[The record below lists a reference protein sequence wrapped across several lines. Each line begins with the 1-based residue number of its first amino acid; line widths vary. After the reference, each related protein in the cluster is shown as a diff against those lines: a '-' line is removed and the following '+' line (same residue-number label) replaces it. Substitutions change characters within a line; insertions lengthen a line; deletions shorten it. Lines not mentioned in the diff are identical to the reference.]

1 MEEVITEEV
10 GTSQQLAALYG
21 ALAAAQG
28 EFLPI
33 EKNRDVTIDIK
44 DKQTGAKKGSF
55 QFRYADLEEITAKTR
70 PALSKHGL
78 ATCQPIVRAGTATA
92 LRTMLVHKEGG
103 MLVSEIPLPPS
114 GGGDIKTYG
123 AALTY
128 LRRYAKSAILDVAA
142 DDDLD
147 ENGEAAGEPQAQQQQ
162 QKPEKR
168 PALQPYS
175 DEDLQKNLPAW
186 RAAVAESKTTPERII
201 KMVCS
206 KALLSPAQIKTITDL
221 SEASA

>member
-1 MEEVITEEV
+1 MEEITTEEV

-28 EFLPI
+28 EFQPI
-33 EKNRDVTIDIK
+33 QKNRDVEIK
-44 DKQTGAKKGSF
+44 MREGGKYRF
-55 QFRYADLEEITAKTR
+55 QYADLEEITAKTR

-78 ATCQPIVRAGTATA
+78 ATCQPITRTGTATV

-114 GGGDIKTYG
+114 GGGDIKNYG
-123 AALTY
+123 ATLTY

-147 ENGEAAGEPQAQQQQ
+147 ENGQGAGEPQAKQQQQQ
-162 QKPEKR
+162 QKPEAR

-186 RAAVAESKTTPERII
+186 RTAVAENKTTPERII
-201 KMVCS
+201 KMVGS
-206 KALLSPAQIKTITDL
+206 RALLSPAQIKTITDL
-221 SEASA
+221 TEASA

>member
-1 MEEVITEEV
+1 MEVVTIEEV

-28 EFLPI
+28 EFQSI
-33 EKNRDVTIDIK
+33 QKNRDVEIK
-44 DKQTGAKKGSF
+44 MREGGKYRF
-55 QFRYADLEEITAKTR
+55 QYADLEEITAKTR

-78 ATCQPIVRAGTATA
+78 ATAQPIVRTGTATV

-103 MLVSEIPLPPS
+103 RLISEIPLPS
-114 GGGDIKTYG
+114 SSGGDIKNYG
-123 AALTY
+123 ATLTY
-128 LRRYAKSAILDVAA
+128 LRRYAKTAILDVAA

-147 ENGEAAGEPQAQQQQ
+147 ENGEGASNPQSQQQPQQ
-162 QKPEKR
+162 QKPDPR

-175 DEDLQKNLPAW
+175 DEDLQKNLQAW
-186 RAAVAESKTTPERII
+186 RAAVAENKTTPERII
-201 KMVCS
+201 KMVGS

-221 SEASA
+221 TEASA